1 MVHTVFRKWRSWLTT
16 IIRLSHSRLKSS
28 SHSTAWMSRW
38 LVGSSSRMM
47 SGLPKRAWA
56 SSTFTFS
63 LAVSVLISLYRMSS
77 DNPRPWIRRLTSLSA
92 SQPSMSANSASS
104 SLAFTPSASV
114 KSSLA

>member
-1 MVHTVFRKWRSWLTT
+1 M
-16 IIRLSHSRLKSS
+16 
-28 SHSTAWMSRW
+28 
-38 LVGSSSRMM
+38 
-47 SGLPKRAWA
+47 
-56 SSTFTFS
+56 
-63 LAVSVLISLYRMSS
+63 AVSVLISLYRMSS